1 MDLRWYGLPAVSGM
15 LFDCGGLEFT
25 AAPFNG
31 WYMGTEIGCRDL
43 GDVHR
48 YNMLEVSFYIS
59 AYTVGR
65 TLCPFVADG
74 RSMVGIKRNS
84 YSYIGRIAN

>member
-1 MDLRWYGLPAVSGM
+1 MGIQWYALPAVSGM

-25 AAPFNG
+25 GAPFNG

-48 YNMLEVSFYIS
+48 YNLLEVSSLKSNSGNDILLYNLIGLLKPQK
-59 AYTVGR
+59 VN
-65 TLCPFVADG
+65 
-74 RSMVGIKRNS
+74 GIFPKIKS
-84 YSYIGRIAN
+84 KS